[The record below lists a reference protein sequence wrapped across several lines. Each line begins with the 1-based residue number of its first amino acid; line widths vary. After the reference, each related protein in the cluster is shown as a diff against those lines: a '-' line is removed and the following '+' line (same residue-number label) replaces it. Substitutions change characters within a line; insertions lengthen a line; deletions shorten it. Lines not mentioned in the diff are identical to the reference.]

1 MYRCGDAQ
9 EIQSAQRA
17 MQAASRIPLLLAC
30 NLESGG
36 NGVAVTGTF
45 FGREMEVAVIG

>member
-1 MYRCGDAQ
+1 M
-9 EIQSAQRA
+9 
-17 MQAASRIPLLLAC
+17 LAC

-45 FGREMEVAVIG
+45 FGREMEVAATGETGETYRYLDVRE